1 LDRQLPLVP
10 CFISEFNQA
19 ILNLVVNA
27 AHAIGDAIREH
38 PGKKGAITVSTRL
51 DGDFAEVRV
60 SDTGTGIPEEHR
72 QKIFEPFFT
81 TKDVGK
87 GTGQGLTVV
96 YGCIVKKHGGTVT
109 FETEMGKGTT
119 FIVRL
124 PLGSKAPTIPP
135 SDAPAGSAML
145 AHQPVASV

>member
-1 LDRQLPLVP
+1 
-10 CFISEFNQA
+10 
-19 ILNLVVNA
+19 VVNA
-27 AHAIGDAIREH
+27 SHTIADAIRER
-38 PGKKGAITVSTRL
+38 PGKKGTITVRTRL

-72 QKIFEPFFT
+72 QRIFEPFFT

-124 PLGSKAPTIPP
+124 PLGPKAPAIAPSNDSNGH
-135 SDAPAGSAML
+135 SDAL
-145 AHQPVASV
+145 AQPMASV